1 MWPAQT
7 IYGSNRQIDVFHV
20 FYVYI
25 FFMRW
30 TWLFVNFNLLWIYS
44 HAPFKI
50 WIILQTCPDT
60 LLSQSHL
67 GGQDSWF
74 GILLKHSGRGRNAK
88 TALYCWYPVIN
99 LDWEKALSFCSQ
111 LLPLTGLEFVSF
123 YSTMF
128 DVFCVKISLVCV
140 KYFVHNINLK

>member
-1 MWPAQT
+1 M
-7 IYGSNRQIDVFHV
+7 F
-20 FYVYI
+20 FMFFM

-30 TWLFVNFNLLWIYS
+30 TWLFVNFNHLWIYS

-50 WIILQTCPDT
+50 WIILQTCADT

-88 TALYCWYPVIN
+88 TALYCCYADDRCKTKCVTKERNGGPKRGTELLARNGKCNSIFSLHVKRYVN
-99 LDWEKALSFCSQ
+99 EKTDETERQKKQQETEEADRKCKL
-111 LLPLTGLEFVSF
+111 
-123 YSTMF
+123 
-128 DVFCVKISLVCV
+128 
-140 KYFVHNINLK
+140 